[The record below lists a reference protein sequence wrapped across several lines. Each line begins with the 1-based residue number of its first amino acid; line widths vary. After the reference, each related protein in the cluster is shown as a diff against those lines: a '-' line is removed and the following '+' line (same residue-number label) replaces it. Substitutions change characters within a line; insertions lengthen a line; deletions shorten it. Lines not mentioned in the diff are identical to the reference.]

1 MLVAIGKASAKLLAG
16 GAAAAALSLVS
27 FAITARALGPHDF
40 GLLLIAVAY
49 TQTVGRL
56 VGFQSWHVFIRFAPQ
71 LDRATKAGTTSYFAL
86 VRYSF
91 VLDLCGALGAAVAVA
106 STAAA
111 FSQLSSNANV
121 PSLVVLLF
129 SLSLLCRVNGTALG
143 IMRLSDRFGS
153 LAVQTAAVAA
163 LKLALVFLAYLADG
177 TIHTFAAIW
186 VVCLAVEYL
195 VVVAQAYAMLRAEG
209 FSIWGPARIPEEV
222 GPRSFWRLH
231 VSANLWSGAQSLRE
245 LDSLIV
251 ATALSPAALAIY
263 RAGRDISLKLNRLLD
278 PLVIVVYPHLA
289 RARAS
294 NDQAGAQRVFRA
306 TTMITVAAGLVAL
319 AAYSIIGRIG
329 IEALFGPAFVG
340 VFEPGLVFMIAF
352 VFSALGRAAIP
363 AAMASDRARSGLLV
377 TTLAIP
383 PFLVSAYVLSVHAGV
398 MGAALAFLAYSA
410 LTAILT
416 VALVARHERAP

>member
-1 MLVAIGKASAKLLAG
+1 MLVTIGKASAKLLAG

-27 FAITARALGPHDF
+27 FAVTARALGPHDF

-71 LDRATKAGTTSYFAL
+71 IDRTTTAGTTSYFGL

-91 VLDLCGALGAAVAVA
+91 ILDLCGALVAAIAVT

-111 FSQLSSNANV
+111 FSYLSPSASV

-129 SLSLLCRVNGTALG
+129 SFSLLCRVNGTALG
-143 IMRLSDRFGS
+143 LMRLSDRFGS
-153 LAVQTAAVAA
+153 LAAQTAAVAA
-163 LKLALVFLAYLADG
+163 LKLALVAFAYLADG
-177 TIHTFAAIW
+177 SLHTFAAIW
-186 VVCLAVEYL
+186 VVCLAAEYL
-195 VVVAQAYAMLRAEG
+195 VVVAQAYAMLRADG
-209 FSIWGPARIPEEV
+209 FSIWGAAKIPEEV
-222 GPRSFWRLH
+222 GSRPFWRLH
-231 VSANLWSGAQSLRE
+231 VTANLWSGAQSLRE

-294 NDQAGAQRVFRA
+294 NDQAGAQRVFRV
-306 TTMITVAAGLVAL
+306 TTMITVAAGLIAL
-319 AAYSIIGRIG
+319 AAYSMIGRIG
-329 IEALFGPAFVG
+329 IEVLFGPAFVG
-340 VFEPGLVFMIAF
+340 VFDPGLVFMIAF

-363 AAMASDRARSGLLV
+363 AAMASDRAHGGLLV

-383 PFLVSAYVLSVHAGV
+383 PFLISAYVLSIQAGV

-410 LTAILT
+410 LTAVLT
-416 VALVARHERAP
+416 VALVARQERAP